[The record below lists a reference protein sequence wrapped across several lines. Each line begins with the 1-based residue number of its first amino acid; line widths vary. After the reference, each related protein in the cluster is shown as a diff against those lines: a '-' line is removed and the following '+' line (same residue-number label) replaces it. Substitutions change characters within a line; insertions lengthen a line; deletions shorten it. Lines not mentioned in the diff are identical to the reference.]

1 MCTDPSRVHLQNLKE
16 AILMAKA
23 PAPDWGPAEEAN
35 RTGRYARRPGGDE
48 PIFTVSGGQSNKG
61 FEMN

>member
-1 MCTDPSRVHLQNLKE
+1 
-16 AILMAKA
+16 MAKA